1 MEFSS
6 TYKKK
11 GPRAPRNRKHGLDK
25 KKKIALIV
33 LAAVLVVAAVVTTVL
48 VVRHNRAADPA
59 AGAQIETQTQ
69 AVTTTAPVTQAPTTQ
84 APATQ
89 AQAAGDVTITDMQT
103 TMYSTV
109 VTLNVRATPSAD
121 GQRLGAVGQD
131 TPLSVTGRCSNGWY
145 RIDYD
150 GGVGYVSGEYVAE
163 APGGEQ
169 NDDAPYLIRV
179 NRQQNIVTV
188 YSKDANGD
196 YTVPYK
202 AMACS
207 VGLDGKT
214 PTGTYNTTD
223 KYTWRLLS
231 GNVYGQYATRITGH
245 ILFHSVPYF
254 TKDKSD
260 LEYEE
265 FNKLG
270 QAASLGCIR
279 LTVEDAKWIYDNC
292 PKGTTVVIYDSA
304 EAEPLT
310 PPTPVRIDTN
320 DSRRGW
326 DPTDPDEDNPW
337 KQ

>member
-6 TYKKK
+6 TYKKRGPG
-11 GPRAPRNRKHGLDK
+11 GPRRRKRGLDK
-25 KKKIALIV
+25 KKKIVLIV
-33 LAAVLVVAAVVTTVL
+33 LAVVLVLAAVVTTVL

-59 AGAQIETQTQ
+59 VGAQIETQTQ
-69 AVTTTAPVTQAPTTQ
+69 AVTTTAPVTQAPTEAPQ
-84 APATQ
+84 AV
-89 AQAAGDVTITDMQT
+89 GDVTITDMQA

-109 VTLNVRATPSAD
+109 VTLNVRATPSSD
-121 GQRLGAVGQD
+121 GQKLGMVGQD

-150 GGVGYVSGEYVAE
+150 GGVGYVSGEYVEE

-169 NDDAPYLIRV
+169 NDNAPYLIRV

-202 AMACS
+202 AMVCS
-207 VGLDGKT
+207 VGTDGKT
-214 PTGTYNTTD
+214 PTGTYTTSD
-223 KYTWRLLS
+223 QYTWRLLS

-254 TKDKSD
+254 TQDKTD

-265 FNKLG
+265 YNKLG

-279 LTVEDAKWIYDNC
+279 LSVEDAKWIYDNC

-310 PPTPVRIDTN
+310 PPAPIRIDTN

-326 DPTDPDEDNPW
+326 DPTDPDPDNPW